1 MSINLNGNNTSTYS
15 SSITAASATF
25 AGPVAIGGT
34 DAAHTIRDYERG
46 TWTPKDK
53 NGNNFFTFDTA
64 TYVKIGDLVF
74 ISFDITATASAN
86 GNEVTNLPFE
96 ALVNE
101 QGGNFCFYNGLTTT
115 TASTGGHTNF
125 TKIVLYS
132 GNTPVD
138 LTNGDRLI
146 MSGTYITND

>member
-1 MSINLNGNNTSTYS
+1 
-15 SSITAASATF
+15 
-25 AGPVAIGGT
+25 
-34 DAAHTIRDYERG
+34 
-46 TWTPKDK
+46 
-53 NGNNFFTFDTA
+53 
-64 TYVKIGDLVF
+64 VF